1 MKQVSGSLKLLY
13 SQYRELQTFAQF
25 GSDLDQDTKQRL
37 ALGER
42 IVAVLKQDRSSPVS
56 VENQIAIIF
65 ATVNGYLNDVEVAD
79 IPAYEKGLYKYL
91 DESGDTLMAE
101 IVAQG
106 LTDELKARLEQ
117 TLAKYTENFLS

>member
-42 IVAVLKQDRSSPVS
+42 IVAVLKQDRATPIS

-65 ATVNGYLNDVEVAD
+65 ATVNGYLGDVDVAD
-79 IPAYEKGLYKYL
+79 VPAYEKGLYKYL
-91 DESGDTLMAE
+91 DESGDTLMAD

-117 TLAKYTENFLS
+117 TLAKYTADFLS